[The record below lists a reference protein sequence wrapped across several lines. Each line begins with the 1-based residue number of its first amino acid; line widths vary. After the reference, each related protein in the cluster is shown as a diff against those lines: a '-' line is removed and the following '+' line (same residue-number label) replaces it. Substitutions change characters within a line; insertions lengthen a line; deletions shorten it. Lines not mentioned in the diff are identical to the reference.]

1 MNNAIAHVLYAFL
14 LSSHAIAMI
23 TPYPA
28 VPGDEA
34 NGDYLSVK
42 VNGVTVPAVTTA
54 MNVGYAHF
62 AFTGKVK
69 VEITAKEPI
78 TTFDLSPHRLGIK
91 AAVSDRVLSFE
102 LDRPRK
108 LHLRINKLSRFFLF
122 SEAPEVSP
130 PQPGQAGVVSVADFG
145 VTSSPDQT
153 QTAAMQRAIDEA
165 AAQGTTLVVPAG
177 IYRAGRLDLKS
188 NLKLYL
194 APGAII
200 KGTGVQTDYPKTT
213 GGTQQIHIGSA
224 ENVHIFGRGVIDGNG
239 QALRKAGNNV
249 SASKAKLIV
258 SNKANNLVIDDVL
271 LREAGVWC
279 VHLIESSD
287 IRVSNAKLISMTRAE
302 AAPGADEAGTFYGGN
317 TDGFDPDNTSRVT
330 IENCF
335 ISVDDDPI
343 AVKLR
348 NGTRR
353 DMEDITFR
361 NNVVWTMCSAL
372 KIGTEVNEKTLR
384 NVTFEN
390 NDVVHA
396 DVGIAVWCWRGG
408 SIDGA
413 RWINNHFESIGG
425 VKKEGP
431 NAKTSSL
438 RLTIRDVEGKGRVRN
453 LLIKDNTFE
462 NFSPSE
468 SVINGLDAEHM
479 FENVVIEN
487 LVIAKK
493 RRITAEEAQ
502 VKVGE
507 HTRNITIR

>member
-1 MNNAIAHVLYAFL
+1 MNHAIVHVLCAFL
-14 LSSHAIAMI
+14 LSTQVLAMI

-28 VPGDEA
+28 VPGDDA
-34 NGDYLSVK
+34 NSDYIS
-42 VNGVTVPAVTTA
+42 VTVDGIAVPTVTTA

-78 TTFDLSPHRLGIK
+78 TTFDLSPHRLSIK
-91 AAVSDRVLSFE
+91 AEVRDRVLSFE
-102 LDRPRK
+102 LDQPRK
-108 LHLRINKLSRFFLF
+108 LHLRINGLSRFFLF
-122 SEAPEVSP
+122 ADAPEVNP
-130 PQPGQAGVVSVADFG
+130 PQPGQPGVVSITDFG
-145 VTSSPDQT
+145 ATSSSDQT
-153 QTAAMQRAIDEA
+153 QTLALQRAIDEA
-165 AAQGTTLVVPAG
+165 AGKGATLVVPAG

-200 KGTGVQTDYPKTT
+200 KGTGVQADYPKTT

-224 ENVHIFGRGVIDGNG
+224 ENVQIFGRGVIDGNG
-239 QALRKAGNNV
+239 QALRKAGANA

-258 SNKANNLVIDDVL
+258 SNKAKNLLIEDVL

-287 IRVSNAKLISMTRAE
+287 IRVNNAKLISMTRAE

-317 TDGFDPDNTSRVT
+317 TDGFDPDNTSRVL

-390 NDVVHA
+390 NDVVNA
-396 DVGIAVWCWRGG
+396 DVGIALWAWRGG
-408 SIDGA
+408 SIENA

-431 NAKTSSL
+431 NAKTSNI
-438 RLTIRDVEGKGRVRN
+438 RLTIRDVEGKGHVRN
-453 LLIKDNTFE
+453 VLIKDNTFE
-462 NFSPSE
+462 HFSPSE
-468 SVINGLDAEHM
+468 SVINGLDADHV
-479 FENVVIEN
+479 FENVTIEN
-487 LVIAKK
+487 LVIAKQ
-493 RRITAEEAQ
+493 RRTTAGEAKL
-502 VKVGE
+502 KVGE
-507 HTRNITIR
+507 FTRKVMVR